1 MQIRKLCENHR
12 VKLVVFCST
21 GGTGRELV
29 RQALELG
36 HEVTAVARHAQALGI
51 AHERLRIFEGDA
63 LQQISVDAAI
73 KGQGALLSALG
84 TRSLFKHITLFS
96 QSAECIVGSM
106 ERQGVQRL
114 IVESSLG
121 VGDSR
126 GQLGFLGTWI
136 AVPVFLARIYAD
148 KERQESIIARSQ
160 LHWTIVRPAML
171 TKGPQRGNYRTWSGA
186 APKPSASRISRAD
199 VAHLMLSIL
208 TKTETYHRGINCSY

>member
-1 MQIRKLCENHR
+1 MRSRRLP
-12 VKLVVFCST
+12 
-21 GGTGRELV
+21 
-29 RQALELG
+29 
-36 HEVTAVARHAQALGI
+36 VTLRRWGI

-63 LQQISVDAAI
+63 LQQVSVDAAI

-84 TRSLFKHITLFS
+84 TRSLFTHITLFS

-126 GQLGFLGTWI
+126 GQLGLLGTWI

-160 LHWTIVRPAML
+160 LDWTIVRPAML
-171 TKGPQRGNYRTWSGA
+171 TKGSQRGNYRTWSGA

-208 TKTETYHRGINCSY
+208 TKTETYHHGINCSY

>member
-1 MQIRKLCENHR
+1 MPIRRLNENHQM
-12 VKLVVFCST
+12 KLVLFGST

-36 HEVTAVARHAQALGI
+36 HEVTAFARHAPALGI
-51 AHERLRIFEGDA
+51 AHERLRVIEGDV
-63 LQQISVDAAI
+63 LRQVSVDAAI
-73 KGQGALLSALG
+73 EGQSAVLSALG
-84 TRSLFKHITLFS
+84 TRSLFMHITLFS
-96 QSAECIVGSM
+96 QSAECIVDSM
-106 ERQGVQRL
+106 ERRGVRRL

-126 GQLGFLGTWI
+126 GQPGLLGTWI

-148 KERQESIIARSQ
+148 KERQETIIAKSQ
-160 LHWTIVRPAML
+160 LDWTIVRPAML
-171 TKGPQRGNYRTWSGA
+171 TNGPQRGNYRTWSGA

-208 TKTETYHRGINCSY
+208 TKTETYRCAINYSY

>member
-1 MQIRKLCENHR
+1 M
-12 VKLVVFCST
+12 KLVVFGST

-36 HEVTAVARHAQALGI
+36 HEVTAFARHAQALGI

-63 LQQISVDAAI
+63 LQQVSVDAAI

-84 TRSLFKHITLFS
+84 TRSLFTHITLFS

-126 GQLGFLGTWI
+126 GQLGLLGTWI

-160 LHWTIVRPAML
+160 LDWTIVRPAML
-171 TKGPQRGNYRTWSGA
+171 TKGSQRGNYRTWSGA

>member
-1 MQIRKLCENHR
+1 MPIERLHENHR
-12 VKLVVFCST
+12 VKLVVFGST

-29 RQALELG
+29 LQALELG
-36 HEVTAVARHAQALGI
+36 HEVTAFARHAQALGI

-63 LQQISVDAAI
+63 LQQVSVDAAI

-84 TRSLFKHITLFS
+84 TRSLFTHITLFS

-126 GQLGFLGTWI
+126 GQLGLLGTWI

-160 LHWTIVRPAML
+160 LDWTIVRPAML